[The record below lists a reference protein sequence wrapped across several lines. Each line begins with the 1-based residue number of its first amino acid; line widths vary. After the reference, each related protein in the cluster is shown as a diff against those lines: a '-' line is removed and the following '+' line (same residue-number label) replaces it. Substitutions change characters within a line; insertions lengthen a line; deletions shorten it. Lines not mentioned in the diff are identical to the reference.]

1 MTIPGGAGTLCEALS
16 HPSRVRH
23 TGFSHRVGV
32 SLVYFPPAP
41 RSALTPL
48 AHARCRLKKLK
59 NCFYR
64 RANATQQPL
73 CARVHRKARA
83 GFRRQS
89 RQRPWSIGV
98 GLCAIHRSAWNRN
111 SANFALT
118 EFSEVRSRQIL
129 RSVYHEERSPVTNSS
144 PIHRHRIKCVSA
156 QRVYFVNRR
165 GSS

>member
-32 SLVYFPPAP
+32 SLVYFPPAL

-111 SANFALT
+111 SAKLNFCVT
-118 EFSEVRSRQIL
+118 EFSEVKLPVSASL
-129 RSVYHEERSPVTNSS
+129 RSPKTL
-144 PIHRHRIKCVSA
+144 
-156 QRVYFVNRR
+156 R
-165 GSS
+165 GALYCALLMAVRDSLLAR